1 MEVVP
6 RKRRPYSTLEKLE
19 MKKTL
24 VAIAAIASVSAFAQ
38 TSVKIEGYF
47 DRGYVKTD
55 NTNNLKDSKAIGSNA
70 GTTSVRFL
78 ATEDLGGGLSATA
91 LFGADFADLAGA
103 NQDATATTAS
113 SIQTGGFNNAQSYL
127 EIKSNAVGSLR
138 LGVVNNEI
146 LTVAT
151 GGIASPAFSTG
162 VGSAYSS
169 SWSTHSGYGT
179 GVTGSAGIVAAS
191 VESATN
197 GGARGIRQANTIKY
211 ISPNISGFTFAYAMA
226 PKNDSASASGTVDT
240 VGVQDMSAR
249 YTNGPLDV
257 MFAQLKYD
265 VGSTVLTNGALT
277 ANTKNTHTLTGASYQ
292 VMPTLKLHAGFGA
305 STVDTAAL
313 GNSST
318 NQYGVT
324 WNATPAI
331 DVMYLT
337 AAVNDKNSANYDR
350 KMTGFGADYKLSKT
364 TRAYFRMDS
373 LTLNTNTVSSGSE
386 IKRSAFG
393 VSTSF

>member
-1 MEVVP
+1 
-6 RKRRPYSTLEKLE
+6 LEKIE

-24 VAIAAIASVSAFAQ
+24 VALATLSSIAAFAQ
-38 TSVKIEGYF
+38 SSVKIEGYF

-55 NTNNLKDSKAIGSNA
+55 NSNSAKDSKTIGSNA

-91 LFGADFADLAGA
+91 LFGADFADLAGV
-103 NQDATATTAS
+103 NQDATTTVAS
-113 SIQTGGFNNAQSYL
+113 SMQTGGFNNAQSYL
-127 EIKSNAVGSLR
+127 EIKSVAAGSLR

-169 SWSTHSGYGT
+169 SFSTHDGFGT
-179 GVTGSAGIVAAS
+179 GVTGSGGVVSYSTA
-191 VESATN
+191 SATN
-197 GGARGIRQANTIKY
+197 GGARGIRQANTVKY
-211 ISPNISGFTFAYAMA
+211 ISPNISGVTFAYGIA
-226 PKNDSASASGTVDT
+226 PKNDNGSSSTVDT
-240 VGVQDMSAR
+240 VGVQDMSIR

-257 MFAQLKYD
+257 MFSQLKYE
-265 VGSTVLTNGALT
+265 VGSVAPLNGSLLASATN
-277 ANTKNTHTLTGASYQ
+277 KQTLTGASYLI
-292 VMPTLKLHAGFGA
+292 MPTLKLHAGFGA
-305 STVDTAAL
+305 STVDTASY

-318 NQYGVT
+318 NQYGLT
-324 WNATPAI
+324 WNAAPNI
-331 DVMYLT
+331 DVMYVT
-337 AAVNDKNSANYDR
+337 ATVNDKNAVNYDR

-364 TRAYFRMDS
+364 TRAYFRMDN
-373 LTLNTNTVSSGSE
+373 LNLNTNTVSSGTE
-386 IKRSAFG
+386 IKRTAFG